1 MAAWKEG
8 KEDAPID
15 EIVRDAYFVPETKA
29 ASELLKSMQVN
40 HVQIAI
46 VIDEYGGVA
55 GIVTVEDIIEE
66 IVGEIEDEDTEDEEI
81 IEIIEGAEGFWDV
94 LGSTDIDK
102 IERLFD
108 IELEDDDYTTV
119 AGMITSEAGYVPK
132 TGEKLILRGLEA
144 RILRA
149 DEKKVSLVR
158 LRRQTESQ
166 DSDLTEAAA

>member
-1 MAAWKEG
+1 M
-8 KEDAPID
+8 
-15 EIVRDAYFVPETKA
+15 
-29 ASELLKSMQVN
+29 LKSMQVN

-81 IEIIEGAEGFWDV
+81 IEIIEGEEGFWDV

-102 IERLFD
+102 IERLFN

-132 TGEKLILRGLEA
+132 TGETLMLRGLEA
-144 RILRA
+144 RILRS
-149 DEKKVSLVR
+149 DEKKVGLVR
-158 LRRQTESQ
+158 LRKYNEEQIADHADQASRAS
-166 DSDLTEAAA
+166 